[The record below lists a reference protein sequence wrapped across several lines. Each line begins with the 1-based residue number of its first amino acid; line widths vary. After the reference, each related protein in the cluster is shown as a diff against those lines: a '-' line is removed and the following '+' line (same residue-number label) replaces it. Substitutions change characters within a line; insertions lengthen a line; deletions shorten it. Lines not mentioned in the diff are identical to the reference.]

1 MHCTR
6 CGNPISSHSNVC
18 PICQYVLTEDEYKE
32 GIEEER
38 KAKHPNKKEKPK
50 KEPKPVKVKVV
61 NPKITESNASEVTII
76 NDSTRTHTNTGA
88 VSPIRFLGYL
98 LFLVSDASLVY
109 GLWYLWFSTTF
120 IHVLL
125 GIAFALIAIILSF
138 ISIMIVRSAG
148 VNAEFIKKNSINTAI
163 LGLLVSLAAFILLL
177 VEMSHN
183 NSTLIFIAIGLFI
196 SGAAAFIISISSRE
210 IDNKNKK

>member
-1 MHCTR
+1 
-6 CGNPISSHSNVC
+6 
-18 PICQYVLTEDEYKE
+18 
-32 GIEEER
+32 
-38 KAKHPNKKEKPK
+38 
-50 KEPKPVKVKVV
+50 
-61 NPKITESNASEVTII
+61 VTII
-76 NDSTRTHTNTGA
+76 NDSTRTYTNTGT